1 MHYVIIGNGVAGTV
15 AAETLRRF
23 DPDGSITMIGDEAG
37 LPYCRPMI
45 SLYLEGAVSQ
55 NALPIRLDDFYNAL
69 GITPVL
75 GNRVVQVDTDN
86 KQVRTA
92 DDKPLSYDKLLI
104 ATGSDPRPAK
114 ADNESL
120 QNIFFMRTQS
130 QVEQML
136 TVLPNAKHALV
147 LGGGLVGFK
156 AAYGLLRRGIKV
168 SMLIR
173 SPYPLSMQVDETAGQ
188 MIRRVLENQ
197 GLNVQVGVQVS
208 SFEGDSQV
216 REAVLTDGSRLV
228 CDLAVIGK
236 GVFPAHDFLPKDKIA
251 VDAGIRVNGHMQTS
265 DPDIYA
271 AGDVAEY
278 IDIAR
283 QKPWVNAIWPEAV
296 IQGEIAGMNMAG
308 RPYAYAGS
316 LSRNVIRIFD
326 TDVMTAGLVSP
337 SPDDTDIQVMSHID
351 PKRATYRKLVFRE
364 DRLIGFALVNRI
376 EQGGVLTALIRSQQP
391 VAIAKDSLMAPDF
404 NFSKLMLF

>member
-23 DPDGSITMIGDEAG
+23 DPDGGITMIGDEAG

-55 NALPIRLDDFYNAL
+55 NALPIRSDDFYDSL

-92 DDKPLSYDKLLI
+92 DDNLLSYEKLLI
-104 ATGSDPRPAK
+104 ATGGDPRPAK

-120 QNIFFMRTQS
+120 ENIFFMRTQA

-136 TVLPNAKHALV
+136 AVLPTAKHAVV

-168 SMLIR
+168 TMLIR

-197 GLNVQVGVQVS
+197 GLKVQVGSQVA
-208 SFEGDSQV
+208 SFEGNSQV
-216 REAVLTDGSRLV
+216 REAVLTDGSRLA

-236 GVFPAHDFLPKDKIA
+236 GVFPAHDFLAKDKIT

-265 DPDIYA
+265 EPDIYA

-296 IQGEIAGMNMAG
+296 IQGEIAGKNMAG

-337 SPDDTDIQVMSHID
+337 SSDDTDIQVMSHID
-351 PKRATYRKLVFRE
+351 PKMATYRKLVFRK

-376 EQGGVLTALIRSQQP
+376 EQGGVLTALIRNQQP
-391 VAIAKDSLMAPDF
+391 LAVAKESLMAPDF
-404 NFSKLMLF
+404 NFSKLMPI

>member
-75 GNRVVQVDTDN
+75 ENRVVQVDTDN

-173 SPYPLSMQVDETAGQ
+173 SPIGGLS
-188 MIRRVLENQ
+188 
-197 GLNVQVGVQVS
+197 
-208 SFEGDSQV
+208 
-216 REAVLTDGSRLV
+216 
-228 CDLAVIGK
+228 
-236 GVFPAHDFLPKDKIA
+236 P
-251 VDAGIRVNGHMQTS
+251 
-265 DPDIYA
+265 
-271 AGDVAEY
+271 
-278 IDIAR
+278 
-283 QKPWVNAIWPEAV
+283 
-296 IQGEIAGMNMAG
+296 
-308 RPYAYAGS
+308 
-316 LSRNVIRIFD
+316 
-326 TDVMTAGLVSP
+326 
-337 SPDDTDIQVMSHID
+337 
-351 PKRATYRKLVFRE
+351 
-364 DRLIGFALVNRI
+364 
-376 EQGGVLTALIRSQQP
+376 
-391 VAIAKDSLMAPDF
+391 
-404 NFSKLMLF
+404 

>member
-23 DPDGSITMIGDEAG
+23 DPDGDITMISDEIG
-37 LPYCRPMI
+37 PPYCRPMI
-45 SLYLEGAVSQ
+45 SLYLEGSVSE
-55 NALPIRLDDFYNAL
+55 NALPIRADNFYDTLD
-69 GITPVL
+69 ITQVL
-75 GNRVVQVDTDN
+75 GSRVVSLDSDN
-86 KQVRTA
+86 KKVHTA
-92 DDKPLSYDKLLI
+92 DDQTLSYDKLLI
-104 ATGSDPRPAK
+104 ATGGDPRPAK
-114 ADNESL
+114 ADNEAL
-120 QNIFFMRTQS
+120 ANIFFMRTQS
-130 QVEQML
+130 HVKQML
-136 TVLPNAKHALV
+136 TVLPNAKKALV

-168 SMLIR
+168 TMLIR
-173 SPYPLSMQVDETAGQ
+173 SPYPLSMQVDETAGH
-188 MIRRVLENQ
+188 MVRNVLENR
-197 GLNVQVGVQVS
+197 GLNVRVGAQVASFDGDTRVQ
-208 SFEGDSQV
+208 
-216 REAVLTDGSRLV
+216 EAILTDGSKLA

-251 VDAGIRVNGHMQTS
+251 VDAGILVNGRMQTS

-308 RPYAYAGS
+308 RPYNYAGS

-326 TDVMTAGLVSP
+326 TDVMTSGLVSP
-337 SPDDTDIQVMSHID
+337 SSDDTDIQVMSHID

-391 VAIAKDSLMAPDF
+391 VAIAKNSLLAPDF
-404 NFSKLMLF
+404 NFSKLMPI